1 MTAHSK
7 LKDIV
12 FPALSGSFLEH
23 VNLSEYLYSES
34 QVRSLKEK
42 AEEKNGENGRKK
54 KSVAKSDNSQQG
66 KNERSTLEDE
76 ITKSHSLPSCG
87 HKGTVVMN
95 LFGASSLVCKG
106 RLWVMRDDLKRGEP
120 GPVAGACWM
129 HWERRY
135 GAPVAEGW
143 GAGLVMDLEG
153 AKSSQGT
160 EPTPGIFT

>member
-54 KSVAKSDNSQQG
+54 KSVA
-66 KNERSTLEDE
+66 
-76 ITKSHSLPSCG
+76 
-87 HKGTVVMN
+87 
-95 LFGASSLVCKG
+95 A
-106 RLWVMRDDLKRGEP
+106 
-120 GPVAGACWM
+120 
-129 HWERRY
+129 
-135 GAPVAEGW
+135 
-143 GAGLVMDLEG
+143 
-153 AKSSQGT
+153 
-160 EPTPGIFT
+160 